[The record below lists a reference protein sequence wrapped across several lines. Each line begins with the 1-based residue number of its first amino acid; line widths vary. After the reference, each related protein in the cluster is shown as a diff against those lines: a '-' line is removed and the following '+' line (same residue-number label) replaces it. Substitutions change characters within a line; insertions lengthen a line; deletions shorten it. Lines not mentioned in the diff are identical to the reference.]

1 MTWNIL
7 LLPRQDDLLPSFFP
21 LPPSIRITYV
31 QSSPGVATPLPL
43 GSTSAVSSSQQ
54 APSPSFLQSPS
65 PSFLQS
71 PVATLGFTAI
81 APAGQTLV
89 QPIVASMIDNPVNR
103 NTFISSCSNILIL
116 FYHRSATPPGTVS
129 DPERSVTSCTSLDSH
144 PSACNCHLPE
154 WQPRRRACVRNSCAT
169 KHRKFHIHPSDIL
182 ITSNQNLLKRD
193 CATAHAGRC
202 ADAVS
207 GKHADGG

>member
-1 MTWNIL
+1 MTRNIL

-21 LPPSIRITYV
+21 LLPSFRITYV
-31 QSSPGVATPLPL
+31 QSSPGGATPLPL

-54 APSPSFLQSPS
+54 APSPAG

-81 APAGQTLV
+81 APACQTLV

-129 DPERSVTSCTSLDSH
+129 NPERSVTSCTSLDSH
-144 PSACNCHLPE
+144 PSACNCHLPK
-154 WQPRRRACVRNSCAT
+154 WQPRRKACVRNSRAT
-169 KHRKFHIHPSDIL
+169 KHHKFHIHPSDIL

-202 ADAVS
+202 ADGVS